1 MARKISQSVDRHLKA
16 VLYYLDPG
24 IVQTVNP
31 LCYWVFYAD
40 SSPFKGG
47 HHMTAYVMRRIIIGV
62 IVLLI
67 VTMMVFLVVRLLPGD
82 PLVIFLGQSFTQQ
95 QQRIGPEE
103 YEALRHQWG
112 LDKPMP
118 VQYWDWLTDV
128 LRGDLGKSIKVNVPI
143 STLIAERMPRTIY
156 IGIITLV
163 FSSV

>member
-1 MARKISQSVDRHLKA
+1 
-16 VLYYLDPG
+16 
-24 IVQTVNP
+24 
-31 LCYWVFYAD
+31 
-40 SSPFKGG
+40 
-47 HHMTAYVMRRIIIGV
+47 MTAYVMRRILIGV

-103 YEALRHQWG
+103 YDALRHQWG